1 MKTCARS
8 ILIVGFSLALLSGAA
23 FSDTDSMNCNVK
35 SPSSHVQLAPEDTNT
50 ASRLQLSR
58 PVAAEAE
65 IELNLCGGDLSLV
78 SSRSNTLK
86 ITVEVGEAS
95 GQRLAGDYL
104 EILQIDPHKAR
115 VGLHL
120 AQTSKARVTIEIPSN
135 SRDLDVN
142 LARGN
147 LTLAADQI
155 GGERTINVG
164 YGHVEMQGNED
175 SYEGL
180 QVNIGLGSLHD
191 HRKNGENHHFI
202 VAHSASGTGRGAIEI
217 NVGMGHVDLDASGSK
232 PI

>member
-35 SPSSHVQLAPEDTNT
+35 SPSSHIQLAPEDTNT

-104 EILQIDPHKAR
+104 EILQVDPHKA
-115 VGLHL
+115 
-120 AQTSKARVTIEIPSN
+120 
-135 SRDLDVN
+135 
-142 LARGN
+142 
-147 LTLAADQI
+147 
-155 GGERTINVG
+155 
-164 YGHVEMQGNED
+164 
-175 SYEGL
+175 
-180 QVNIGLGSLHD
+180 
-191 HRKNGENHHFI
+191 
-202 VAHSASGTGRGAIEI
+202 
-217 NVGMGHVDLDASGSK
+217 
-232 PI
+232 